1 MKNINHPFSFKLL
14 TAWVFVVHAIACSAG
29 YLILGRSPFID
40 GPVLGLM
47 LLIDLSFVVALV
59 MATERNV
66 APTLILAWFALL
78 FFCVRLAV
86 LLLFPLSA
94 IDFLTGGVWTSDEIF
109 KGLVF
114 ITLGFVAILLGIFT
128 SSRFEFKSKLLL
140 SFKGK
145 QVSLWALTAYWAI
158 TYLAAY
164 YVRIYL
170 EVTIFGAPQ
179 HWGNRM
185 AWVGIIFDTD
195 VALVLTICWGTIE
208 WRRRGLKKLEVI
220 HLVFLVA
227 AWLIFSVVIGS
238 RGGPLRV
245 LSWIFFAALAVNPNF
260 KLSVV
265 RFLVVLAAFFIVNA
279 YAYQMGSMFRAYHL
293 GATDGTSSVD
303 GFKVN
308 SKEKIALLEANV
320 SELRRSY
327 YRSELLNDAALRVR
341 PIATRL
347 AIIDYP
353 LTIITRPGNQEVLDH
368 YVRSWH
374 PVKNFINNMVPGEI
388 FKDAMVNTSRIFT
401 MAYRDR
407 SLQAISEGYMSEP
420 WTMWGMAWLLAGY
433 GGLAIMFGVA
443 FVLQAGYRLLDV
455 DANGV
460 GAYVRCIYFIIPLNI
475 AYQMFGID
483 HWLTAVMH
491 FSLASSIAYV
501 TMLGIDRIFTKFR
514 ARPQAIEPANK

>member
-1 MKNINHPFSFKLL
+1 M
-14 TAWVFVVHAIACSAG
+14 FVLHAATCAAG
-29 YLILGRSPFID
+29 YLILGPSPFID
-40 GPVLGLM
+40 GPVLALM
-47 LLIDLSFVVALV
+47 LVIDVTFVVALAF
-59 MATERNV
+59 ATEKNV
-66 APTLILAWFALL
+66 AHILILAWFALL

-94 IDFLTGGVWTSDEIF
+94 IDFLTGSIWNSSEIF

-114 ITLGFVAILLGIFT
+114 IALGFIAILLGIFAT
-128 SSRFEFKSKLLL
+128 SRFEFRSKVLA
-140 SFKGK
+140 SVKGK

-170 EVTIFGAPQ
+170 EVSIFAPPE

-220 HLVFLVA
+220 HLVLLVA

-245 LSWIFFAALAVNPNF
+245 LSWIFLAALAVSPNF
-260 KLSVV
+260 KLSIA
-265 RFLVVLAAFFIVNA
+265 RFLAVLAAFFIANT
-279 YAYQMGSMFRAYHL
+279 YAYQMGSMFRASQL

-303 GFKVN
+303 GLKVI
-308 SKEKIALLEANV
+308 SKDKVASLEANV
-320 SELRRSY
+320 SKLRRSY
-327 YRSELLNDAALRVR
+327 YQSELLNDAALRVR

-353 LTIITRPGNQEVLDH
+353 LLIITRSGNQEVLDH

-388 FKDAMVNTSRIFT
+388 FKDATVNTSRIFT
-401 MAYRDR
+401 MVYRDR

-420 WTMWGMAWLLAGY
+420 WTMWGMAWHGCWRDMAVWPLCLEWRSY
-433 GGLAIMFGVA
+433 C
-443 FVLQAGYRLLDV
+443 RLV
-455 DANGV
+455 
-460 GAYVRCIYFIIPLNI
+460 I
-475 AYQMFGID
+475 ACWMSIRMES
-483 HWLTAVMH
+483 WLTFDV
-491 FSLASSIAYV
+491 FTSSS
-501 TMLGIDRIFTKFR
+501 
-514 ARPQAIEPANK
+514 P

>member
-1 MKNINHPFSFKLL
+1 MKYINHPFSFKFL
-14 TAWVFVVHAIACSAG
+14 TAWMFVVHAVACSAG
-29 YLILGRSPFID
+29 YLILGPSPFID
-40 GPVLGLM
+40 GPVVALM
-47 LLIDLSFVVALV
+47 LLMDFSFVVALA
-59 MATERNV
+59 MATEKNV
-66 APTLILAWFALL
+66 AHILILAWFALL
-78 FFCVRLAV
+78 FFCIRLAA
-86 LLLFPLSA
+86 LLLFPLTA
-94 IDFLTGGVWTSDEIF
+94 VDFLTEDGWTSGEILS
-109 KGLVF
+109 GLVF
-114 ITLGFVAILLGIFT
+114 IVIGFLALLLGIFF
-128 SSRFEFKSKLLL
+128 SSRFEFRSKFLL

-164 YVRIYL
+164 YVRVYL

-208 WRRRGLKKLEVI
+208 WRRRGLKKLEI
-220 HLVFLVA
+220 LHLTLLVA

-245 LSWIFFAALAVNPNF
+245 LSWIFLAALAVNPNF
-260 KLSVV
+260 KLSIA
-265 RFLVVLAAFFIVNA
+265 RFLVVLTAFFIVNA
-279 YAYQMGSMFRAYHL
+279 YAYQMGSMFRAYQL

-308 SKEKIALLEANV
+308 SKERIALLEAGV

-327 YRSELLNDAALRVR
+327 YRSELLNNVAMRVR

-353 LTIITRPGNQEVLDH
+353 LIIITKPANEKVLDY

-433 GGLAIMFGVA
+433 GGLIIMFGVA
-443 FVLQAGYRLLDV
+443 FILQAGYRLLDV

-460 GAYVRCIYFIIPLNI
+460 GAYARCVYFIIPLTI
-475 AYQMFGID
+475 AYHMFGID

-491 FSLASSIAYV
+491 FSLACSIAYV
-501 TMLGIDRIFTKFR
+501 TMLAIDHISTKFR
-514 ARPQAIEPANK
+514 ARSLISDSVNK

>member
-1 MKNINHPFSFKLL
+1 MKNINHPFSFKFL
-14 TAWVFVVHAIACSAG
+14 TAWMFVLHAATCAAG
-29 YLILGRSPFID
+29 YLVLGPSPFID
-40 GPVLGLM
+40 GPVLALM
-47 LLIDLSFVVALV
+47 LLIDLTFVVTLAF
-59 MATERNV
+59 ARDKNV
-66 APTLILAWFALL
+66 AHILILAWFALL
-78 FFCVRLAV
+78 FFCIRLAV
-86 LLLFPLSA
+86 LLLFPLAA
-94 IDFLTGGVWTSDEIF
+94 IDFLIGDAWTSSEIL

-114 ITLGFVAILLGIFT
+114 IAMGFMVILLGIFA
-128 SSRFEFKSKLLL
+128 SSRFGFRGKVLA

-145 QVSLWALTAYWAI
+145 QVSIWALTAYWAI

-208 WRRRGLKKLEVI
+208 WRRRGLKNLEML
-220 HLVFLVA
+220 HLALLVT

-245 LSWIFFAALAVNPNF
+245 LSLIFFAALAVNPGF
-260 KLSVV
+260 KLSIA
-265 RFLVVLAAFFIVNA
+265 RFLAVLAAFFIVNV
-279 YAYQMGSMFRAYHL
+279 YAYQLGSMSRAFQL

-308 SKEKIALLEANV
+308 SKEKIALLEADV

-327 YRSELLNDAALRVR
+327 YRSELLNDAAMRVR

-353 LTIITRPGNQEVLDH
+353 LIIITRPGNQAVLDQ
-368 YVRSWH
+368 YVKSWH
-374 PVKNFINNMVPGEI
+374 PIKNFINNIVPGEI
-388 FKDAMVNTSRIFT
+388 FKDAMVNTSRIFA

-407 SLQAISEGYMSEP
+407 SSQVISESYMSEP

-433 GGLAIMFGVA
+433 GGLGIMFGVA

-455 DANGV
+455 DANGG
-460 GAYVRCIYFIIPLNI
+460 GAYFRCIYCSIPLNI
-475 AYQMFGID
+475 AYHMFGID

-491 FSLASSIAYV
+491 FSLACSIAYV
-501 TMLGIDRIFTKFR
+501 IMLAIDRIFTKFR
-514 ARPQAIEPANK
+514 VRPQAIKSVNK